1 MLPNVQIKQCSN
13 HIPTTREHRR
23 NALNSFFEACLILTT
38 KANKMCGREE
48 NHKPV
53 SIINVDVW
61 ILIKIF
67 TELSP
72 AMYKDTLCL
81 WEWRTGEGRWGKV
94 NPGMPKLFIIV
105 KFLKMSFIYPIKSLL
120 SSQYVQTHPIKFN
133 IQDF

>member
-1 MLPNVQIKQCSN
+1 MLPNVQIKHCSN
-13 HIPTTREHRR
+13 HIPTAREHRG
-23 NALNSFFEACLILTT
+23 NALNSFFEDCLILTT
-38 KANKMCGREE
+38 KANKMCGRKE

-67 TELSP
+67 AELSP
-72 AMYKDTLCL
+72 AVYKDILCL
-81 WEWRTGEGRWGKV
+81 WEWRTGEGRRGKV

-105 KFLKMSFIYPIKSLL
+105 KFRKMSLIYPIKSLL

-133 IQDF
+133 IHDF